1 MADTEYHR
9 NRKRERRQRY
19 VDLLGGEC
27 ERCGSKT
34 DLHFDHKNPAK
45 KEFHISRMIN
55 APEDVVL
62 KEVKKC
68 RLLCNDCHREKTR
81 ENWEFGSDESE
92 HGTLWR
98 YKKYKCRC
106 DKCREAMSDYY
117 HSRTAS
123 VTSLEKTAALVHPT
137 RDLHGLMQFR
147 SSKLIKLINQI
158 VDVCN
163 VVGRMNEE
171 DRSDYLKSFFQY
183 EIGDSEINWIK
194 SRCLDFKKN
203 IEWRQEDL
211 KMNISNELIMRS
223 FDSLLNH
230 SGEDFRVLSR
240 VMNRFSS
247 PDIQEGYGWD
257 PASGED
263 PTLANAILEIP
274 KIWNEIIKVMDDMS
288 TSLANTEATKS
299 HHSKQPESESV
310 ETLYHTTANLDRIL
324 ANGFSSDPVKTE
336 GLGGSTSLK
345 AGGNGV
351 SFTSDLYVAKE
362 IARCFKELIMI
373 ATGELT
379 GPKLLTWMDD
389 KLKDMVLRGSR
400 EIHGTKSIDTP
411 EDVVNIYKVYL
422 AHSKRYDPLFMPNA
436 KNLISIFGSRQKENV
451 GIIQAK
457 IDMSNP
463 NITYFSGM
471 HEYRVP
477 PEAILSIDGAI

>member
-81 ENWEFGSDESE
+81 ENWEFGADESE

-106 DKCREAMSDYY
+106 DKCRDAMSNYY

-123 VTSLEKTAALVHPT
+123 VTSLEKIAAIVHPT
-137 RDLHGLMQFR
+137 RDLRGLLQFR
-147 SSKLIKLINQI
+147 SLKIIKILNEII
-158 VDVCN
+158 GICDV
-163 VVGRMNEE
+163 VLKMNGE
-171 DRSDYLKSFFQY
+171 DRDDYLKSFFGYSIGEQ
-183 EIGDSEINWIK
+183 EIRWVR
-194 SRCLDFKKN
+194 SRCSEFKKN
-203 IEWRQEDL
+203 VNDRQEDM
-211 KMNISNELIMRS
+211 KMNISNATLIYS
-223 FDSLLNH
+223 FETLLKYN
-230 SGEDFRVLSR
+230 GADFKELSR
-240 VMNRFSS
+240 SMEKFQD
-247 PDIQEGYGWD
+247 PAIQEEYGWD
-257 PASGED
+257 PSTGQDAA
-263 PTLANAILEIP
+263 LATAILTIP
-274 KIWNEIIKVMDDMS
+274 KLWSDVVIVLDDMA
-288 TSLANTEATKS
+288 TSLANTETARS
-299 HHSKQPESESV
+299 HHDKQPKSESI
-310 ETLYHTTANLDRIL
+310 ETLYHATANIDRIL
-324 ANGFSSDPVKTE
+324 ANGFTSDPVKTE

-379 GPKLLTWMDD
+379 GPQLLNWMDD
-389 KLKDMVLRGSR
+389 ELKNLVLRGSR

-436 KNLISIFGSRQKENV
+436 QNLVSIFGSRQKENV
-451 GIIQAK
+451 GIIQAQ
-457 IDMSNP
+457 IDMNNP

-477 PEAILSIDGAI
+477 PEAVLSIDGAI